1 MGLEASEIATPPAD
15 QPSRDPRTKVLLTAR
30 IVAGRIEA
38 SVRIRNMSASGA
50 MIEGSSLP
58 PVGAQLTLIR
68 SDCEVGAEVVWASA
82 GKCGVRFAGSVAVAD
97 WVAGSAASSRV
108 RTQAQIDALQAD
120 IRSGALPPPV
130 TEKQPS
136 SRLELG
142 ELDARL
148 VEEVAYLRRLVETI
162 GDELSNEP
170 LMLSR
175 HMRTLQ
181 QFDVLAQALGHVAAV
196 LGSDDRLATVEAI
209 GMLDMRNRLLR
220 KAMFKPPP
228 AATS

>member
-1 MGLEASEIATPPAD
+1 
-15 QPSRDPRTKVLLTAR
+15 
-30 IVAGRIEA
+30 
-38 SVRIRNMSASGA
+38 
-50 MIEGSSLP
+50 
-58 PVGAQLTLIR
+58 
-68 SDCEVGAEVVWASA
+68 
-82 GKCGVRFAGSVAVAD
+82 
-97 WVAGSAASSRV
+97 V